1 MAKKENNKA
10 EIVVVKGVGVV
21 EIIENMLEGF
31 VKIETQGMSYEGGA
45 KKPTKVII
53 FMERDDCEI
62 LFN

>member
-21 EIIENMLEGF
+21 ERIENLLEGF
-31 VKIETQGMSYEGGA
+31 VKIESQGMTYDGGEN
-45 KKPTKVII
+45 KPTKVII

>member
-31 VKIETQGMSYEGGA
+31 VKIESQGMSYDGGE
-45 KKPTKVII
+45 KKLTKVII